1 MCQASNNY
9 NELNFSLALPEEIKN
24 CATLAGSKTSPAI
37 TIQSKPVSP
46 LASNGS
52 AALQKS
58 AALDTVQ
65 IAKLI
70 VQQIPQ
76 FQAALQSNNTVSNVP
91 SVPAPPSNNPF
102 AVNLPKSGNTFNIST
117 SVSSVPAAPNLPVS
131 VDPVDCA
138 IPGCG
143 KPIHVNGAA

>member
-1 MCQASNNY
+1 MGGCSIGARNT
-9 NELNFSLALPEEIKN
+9 F
-24 CATLAGSKTSPAI
+24 PAI
-37 TIQSKPVSP
+37 TIQSKPVLP

-52 AALQKS
+52 AAPQKS
-58 AALDTVQ
+58 ATLDTVQ

-76 FQAALQSNNTVSNVP
+76 FQAALQSNNMAPNVP

-131 VDPVDCA
+131 VQFQAVDNLFMLMGLA
-138 IPGCG
+138 
-143 KPIHVNGAA
+143 